1 VRRVDAAAAV
11 DAGSIVVAAV
21 AAVAAA
27 AADDDD
33 EEEDDGGAGVDS
45 LRFLGG
51 RPRLRL
57 VVGCVFVA
65 VAGASD
71 IDAVLDAAAAA
82 VDELAVSEKCLRIND
97 SRRVFEHIQLLFQI
111 RVQRGFAGVL
121 GE

>member
-1 VRRVDAAAAV
+1 MRRVDAAAAV
-11 DAGSIVVAAV
+11 DAGPVVVAAAAAV

-27 AADDDD
+27 AADD

-57 VVGCVFVA
+57 VVGCVVA
-65 VAGASD
+65 TVAGASD

-82 VDELAVSEKCLRIND
+82 AAADELGKCLRIND
-97 SRRVFEHIQLLFQI
+97 SSNCCNCS
-111 RVQRGFAGVL
+111 GVRATPFTL
-121 GE
+121 NRMLSFSL